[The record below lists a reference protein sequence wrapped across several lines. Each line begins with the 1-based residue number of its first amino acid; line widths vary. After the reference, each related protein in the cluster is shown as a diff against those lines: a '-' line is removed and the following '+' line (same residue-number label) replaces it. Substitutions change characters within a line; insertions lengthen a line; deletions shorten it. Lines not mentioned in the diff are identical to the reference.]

1 MERRR
6 SRGAEH
12 KQSRFNEEIQSCC
25 VLTHLTNALL
35 TFIDAMNQN
44 YELIDWNLVHLD
56 HSCWFMSCVIDCVV
70 DF

>member
-12 KQSRFNEEIQSCC
+12 KQSCFNEEIQSCC
-25 VLTHLTNALL
+25 ALTRLTNALL
-35 TFIDAMNQN
+35 ALVDAMNQN
-44 YELIDWNLVHLD
+44 YELVDWNLVQLD
-56 HSCWFMSCVIDCVV
+56 HPCWFVSCVIDCVV